1 MFIAFLFELKD
12 IPLERASQ
20 RLRGEFLRKGVKKVT
35 VAWKNRFAEPAVT
48 LNTPFRGGGPSLT
61 VAFLFGYS
69 DLTFLLCPSSEPQ
82 KL

>member
-35 VAWKNRFAEPAVT
+35 VAWKNRFAEPTVT
-48 LNTPFRGGGPSLT
+48 LTPLLAEVALPRLWHFFLAILISPSCS
-61 VAFLFGYS
+61 A
-69 DLTFLLCPSSEPQ
+69 LLQSHRN
-82 KL
+82 